1 MHALSL
7 HNSLSRRKERFEP
20 LDHQHVRMYVCGP
33 TVYDLAHIGNA
44 RTMVVFDVLSRVL
57 RVLYPRVTYVRN
69 ITDVDDKINARA
81 KESGEPIASITAR
94 TTADFHADM
103 ANLGVLPPDEEPRA
117 TQHIG
122 QMIEIIQRLIDAGH
136 AYAAEG
142 HVLFS
147 VPSFKAYGHLSGHAP
162 DELLAGARIDV
173 APYKRDAGD
182 FVLWKPS
189 SPDIPGWDSPW
200 GRGRPGWH
208 IECSAMSWRYLG
220 ETFDIH
226 GGGTDLIFPHHE
238 NELAQSVC
246 AFPGSHFAR
255 YWVHSGMLQINDE
268 KMSKSLG
275 NFFTIRE
282 VLAKAPAEAIRLA
295 LIRTHYHSVA
305 DFSEAALAEAR
316 RELDRF
322 YRALERYPD
331 IAAVDVPPS
340 VMEALCDDLNTP
352 LALSAMHALADRALA
367 GDFDAA
373 CGLRAAGAV
382 LGIVAAG
389 CGRVVPRWRCRCRGD
404 RGGDCR
410 AAGGAQGTRVCPCR
424 RDPRRMGGEG
434 HCVRGRAARHDLA
447 ACGLRGI
454 EALGDTP
461 SPTLPRCAGEGDWQ
475 QGLPLPRSGGGLGRG
490 YRPMTGREGGADIAP
505 IGNSPVVVLV
515 RPQLADNIG
524 ACARAMANGG
534 LFHLRLVAPRDGW
547 PQEKAWRNAS
557 GADRILDAVTLFA
570 SVPDAD
576 RRSAPRLRNVSAS
589 APHHKAGAH
598 RARRRGRT
606 ARDLSSRSAC
616 RHSVRTRAR
625 RPRQR

>member
-44 RTMVVFDVLSRVL
+44 RTFVVFDVLSRVL
-57 RVLYPRVTYVRN
+57 RVLYPRLTYVRN

-81 KESGEPIASITAR
+81 RESGEPIASITAR

-103 ANLGVLPPDEEPRA
+103 AKLGVLPPDEEPRA

-189 SPDIPGWDSPW
+189 STDIPGWDSPW

-208 IECSAMSWRYLG
+208 IECSAMAWRYLG

-226 GGGTDLIFPHHE
+226 GGGADLTFPHHE

-305 DFSEAALAEAR
+305 DFSDAALVEAK

-382 LGIVAAG
+382 LGLLLQDAG
-389 CGRVVPRWRCRCRGD
+389 TWF
-404 RGGDCR
+404 RGGDVDVVAIDAAIAERLAARKARDFAR
-410 AAGGAQGTRVCPCR
+410 ADAIRAEWAAKGIAFEDGPQGTTWRRV
-424 RDPRRMGGEG
+424 G
-434 HCVRGRAARHDLA
+434 
-447 ACGLRGI
+447 
-454 EALGDTP
+454 
-461 SPTLPRCAGEGDWQ
+461 
-475 QGLPLPRSGGGLGRG
+475 
-490 YRPMTGREGGADIAP
+490 
-505 IGNSPVVVLV
+505 
-515 RPQLADNIG
+515 
-524 ACARAMANGG
+524 
-534 LFHLRLVAPRDGW
+534 
-547 PQEKAWRNAS
+547 
-557 GADRILDAVTLFA
+557 
-570 SVPDAD
+570 
-576 RRSAPRLRNVSAS
+576 
-589 APHHKAGAH
+589 
-598 RARRRGRT
+598 
-606 ARDLSSRSAC
+606 
-616 RHSVRTRAR
+616 
-625 RPRQR
+625 